1 MFKQSVI
8 HRGLETVYS
17 SRLIASQAYRHKVAS
32 YPNLDCKMLVDGE
45 VVREHKDVL
54 QGMEVPYYILETNS
68 GLEGIQDADEATEAF
83 FDARDL
89 AVEEGTD
96 VILSKIVRDRSH
108 PTGRAEHRVR
118 SWVSETGTT
127 LVGE

>member
-1 MFKQSVI
+1 MSKYSVI
-8 HRGLETVYS
+8 HRGLETVYK
-17 SRLIASQAYRHKVAS
+17 SRLIASHAYRLKVAR

-68 GLEGIQDADEATEAF
+68 SLEGIQYTDEADEAF
-83 FDARDL
+83 CDARDL
-89 AVEEGTD
+89 AIEAGTD

-108 PTGRAEHRVR
+108 PTGRREIRVR

-127 LVGE
+127 LRGE